1 MGAIKLRIFF
11 ALYRAAEP
19 ETAAAEQA
27 EFRRR
32 AEAG

>member
-11 ALYRAAEP
+11 ALYRATAP

-32 AEAG
+32 AKAV